1 MYIDLSRYWKKD
13 WYVVML
19 NERFKLIVEIM
30 VFLFCYVVL
39 CYMYS
44 KWSSILGFVIVEY
57 SIFIC
62 LIMLY

>member
-30 VFLFCYVVL
+30 VFLFCYVVFIICIVNGVVFWDL
-39 CYMYS
+39 LLLN
-44 KWSSILGFVIVEY
+44 IFLFV
-57 SIFIC
+57 
-62 LIMLY
+62 

>member
-39 CYMYS
+39 YYMYS

-57 SIFIC
+57 IFIC
-62 LIMLY
+62 LVMLY